1 VGPAPHYI
9 VVQARR
15 MSEVVAGP
23 AAVRARDAHRGGRA
37 RRRHRDDD
45 DDDDDDDDRVC
56 VDNHILYIYLY
67 LSREGHRDIEV
78 EVWRR

>member
-1 VGPAPHYI
+1 MGPAPHYI

-45 DDDDDDDDRVC
+45 DDDDDDDRLID
-56 VDNHILYIYLY
+56 
-67 LSREGHRDIEV
+67 
-78 EVWRR
+78 

>member
-1 VGPAPHYI
+1 VPTPHYI

-45 DDDDDDDDRVC
+45 DDDDDDDRVC
-56 VDNHILYIYLY
+56 VDNHIYISIYI
-67 LSREGHRDIEV
+67 SREGHRDIEV

>member
-45 DDDDDDDDRVC
+45 DDDDDDDRVC
-56 VDNHILYIYLY
+56 VDNHIYISIYIYL
-67 LSREGHRDIEV
+67 ERDIET
-78 EVWRR
+78 

>member
-1 VGPAPHYI
+1 MGPAPHYI

-45 DDDDDDDDRVC
+45 DDDDDDRVC
-56 VDNHILYIYLY
+56 VDNHIGIYIYIYL
-67 LSREGHRDIEV
+67 ERDIET
-78 EVWRR
+78 

>member
-1 VGPAPHYI
+1 

-45 DDDDDDDDRVC
+45 DDDDDDDRVC
-56 VDNHILYIYLY
+56 VDITTYILISIYL
-67 LSREGHRDIEV
+67 ERDIET
-78 EVWRR
+78 

>member
-1 VGPAPHYI
+1 VGPAPQYI

-45 DDDDDDDDRVC
+45 DDDDDDDRVC